1 MVYLNKNIFI
11 KGIENFKEY
20 YFFALLDK
28 DKQILSKT
36 DNFTN
41 PFSIEDNSL
50 IIKGYNGNI
59 TKEKNGTANYLA
71 LMSEDEIIFYKEV
84 NVNNNFDFCLDD
96 IKIIFEGIEC

>member
-1 MVYLNKNIFI
+1 MVYLNKKIFI

-50 IIKGYNGNI
+50 IIKGYNSNI

-71 LMSEDEIIFYKEV
+71 LMCENEIIFYKEV
-84 NVNNNFDFCLDD
+84 DVNNNFDFYLDD
-96 IKIIFEGIEC
+96 IKITFEGIEC